1 MPVPLTGRGN
11 TSLDHEVRDATFPC
25 RMCHFEELAFF
36 SDPFMKGNCCAPLPA
51 RNCAGTVPA
60 GPPAA
65 SARRL
70 CRATEAFRRRQT
82 MAGAGR
88 ASRSGHVSLP
98 PGAATSP
105 VGPRSFA
112 AGLGLATSA
121 SPRLG
126 ASKPECWKRGSRTWR
141 EHKHR
146 RGEATWSAV
155 SSCGRRLR
163 PSPPSASSAWTAWT
177 GREAAAG
184 RIYHG
189 VMASPW
195 PTAGREGFASRG

>member
-1 MPVPLTGRGN
+1 MPVPLTGRRN
-11 TSLDHEVRDATFPC
+11 TSLDHEVRAVTFWIC
-25 RMCHFEELAFF
+25 VCHLEELAFF
-36 SDPFMKGNCCAPLPA
+36 CDLFVKGNCCAPLPA

-82 MAGAGR
+82 WAGAGR
-88 ASRSGHVSLP
+88 ASGSGHVSLP
-98 PGAATSP
+98 PGGATSP

-126 ASKPECWKRGSRTWR
+126 RQSRNAGSAAPEPGGGRSIAEGKPRGVRSRPAGADSAR
-141 EHKHR
+141 ARPPPAR
-146 RGEATWSAV
+146 RGRPGRAV
-155 SSCGRRLR
+155 KQRR
-163 PSPPSASSAWTAWT
+163 
-177 GREAAAG
+177 AG
-184 RIYHG
+184 DIM
-189 VMASPW
+189 V
-195 PTAGREGFASRG
+195 